1 MRIRGRKRAR
11 HKKSAQS
18 ACYNIDRTVG
28 DPDINYDSKTAEQH
42 KRFVER
48 ANTGYRKKT
57 ARESSVME
65 KRQGHI
71 NRRSERIADARN
83 NRTKFR
89 EEFRARQDQ
98 RIAGRRE
105 RIKAKYIKGDAGKIK
120 RFLERTARFDKFLAR
135 RRKHIDD
142 RIEQRRQRL
151 DRKLEAHEDFVQN
164 LYQETK
170 IRDKNRLKRI
180 EEDKTN
186 ANLKK
191 FIKRSAI
198 GAAALVLLIAL
209 IEICIPGSFL
219 KSRGIIDDTPVDEA
233 IMLVMEEEIPAEK
246 QYNTL
251 NGITEEQLL
260 WDLLMEHFDGNEIA
274 TLGVMCNLKSES
286 RFEAGNLEDY
296 NNQIWEIEDL
306 EYTEKIN
313 RHTIDK
319 QDFLEARLLDTTN
332 GFYNKYGEWVNIDG
346 GYGYGQYTSYAKKEG
361 LYHFAEVWFGPGG
374 PGEEYKFN
382 IADPEMQA
390 HYVVS
395 ILESDEFK
403 SLDKQIR
410 SSKKVVDACYL
421 WLKMYE
427 IPQDPYCDNYFTLSF
442 ERASNADAIRE
453 ACLNRESVSD
463 NEAEP
468 ETVNGTN
475 LDLGDSTSGAGL
487 NN

>member
-1 MRIRGRKRAR
+1 
-11 HKKSAQS
+11 
-18 ACYNIDRTVG
+18 
-28 DPDINYDSKTAEQH
+28 
-42 KRFVER
+42 
-48 ANTGYRKKT
+48 
-57 ARESSVME
+57 ME
-65 KRQGHI
+65 KRQGYI
-71 NRRSERIADARN
+71 DRRSERIASARSK
-83 NRTKFR
+83 RTKFR
-89 EEFRARQDQ
+89 EELRAKQDQ

-105 RIKAKYIKGDAGKIK
+105 RIKSKYIKGDAEKTK
-120 RFLERTARFDKFLAR
+120 RFLERTERFDKFLAHR
-135 RRKHIDD
+135 RARIDD
-142 RIEQRRQRL
+142 RVEQERQYI
-151 DRKLEAHEDFVQN
+151 DRKLETREEFVHS
-164 LYQETK
+164 LYQENR
-170 IRDKNRLKRI
+170 IRDRNRLKRI
-180 EEDKTN
+180 EADKTN

-191 FIKRSAI
+191 FIRRSAI
-198 GAAALVLLIAL
+198 GLVVLVFLVAL

-219 KSRGIIDDTPVDEA
+219 KSRGVIDDTPIDEA
-233 IMLVMEEEIPAEK
+233 ITIVMEEKDIPEEK
-246 QYNTL
+246 QYHTL
-251 NGITEEQLL
+251 DGITEEQLL
-260 WDLLMEHFDGNEIA
+260 WDLLMEHFDGNETA

-306 EYTEKIN
+306 DYTEKIN

-319 QDFLEARLLDTTN
+319 QDFLESRHLNSTN
-332 GFYNKYGEWVNIDG
+332 GFYNKYGEWVNTDG

-361 LYHFAEVWFGPGG
+361 LYHYAEVWFGPGG

-410 SSKKVVDACYL
+410 NSKNVVDACYL

-442 ERASNADAIRE
+442 DRASSADAIRE
-453 ACLNRESVSD
+453 ACINRENVSD

-468 ETVNGTN
+468 ELENVNGTN
-475 LDLGDSTSGAGL
+475 LNFGGEAAEEAGDSGQGE
-487 NN
+487 

>member
-1 MRIRGRKRAR
+1 M
-11 HKKSAQS
+11 
-18 ACYNIDRTVG
+18 G
-28 DPDINYDSKTAEQH
+28 DSDINYDRKTAEQH

-48 ANTGYRKKT
+48 TNAGYRKKS

-65 KRQGHI
+65 KRRDYI
-71 NRRSERIADARN
+71 KRRDERIADARN
-83 NRTKFR
+83 SRTKFR
-89 EEFRARQDQ
+89 EELRAKQDL

-105 RIKAKYIKGDAGKIK
+105 RIRLRYIKGDVEKAK

-135 RRKHIDD
+135 RRSRIDD
-142 RIEQRRQRL
+142 RIEQHRQRI
-151 DRKLEAHEDFVQN
+151 DRNLEAHEEYVQN

-170 IRDKNRLKRI
+170 LRDKNRLKRI
-180 EEDKTN
+180 EADKSN

-191 FIKRSAI
+191 FIRRSAV
-198 GAAALVLLIAL
+198 GAAVLVFIIAM

-233 IMLVMEEEIPAEK
+233 IMMAVEKNDAPVEK

-260 WDLLMEHFDGNEIA
+260 WDLLMEHFDGNETA

-296 NNQIWEIEDL
+296 NNQIWEIEDT

-313 RHTIDK
+313 RHTIGK
-319 QDFLEARLLDTTN
+319 QDFLEARLLNTTN

-361 LYHFAEVWFGPGG
+361 LYHYAEIWFGPGG

-410 SSKKVVDACYL
+410 NSKKVVDACYL

-442 ERASNADAIRE
+442 ERASSAEAIRE
-453 ACLNRESVSD
+453 ACMNRGNVSD
-463 NEAEP
+463 SEAEP
-468 ETVNGTN
+468 GNGTETELETVNGTN
-475 LDLGDSTSGAGL
+475 LDLSGTAINEAGEDGPEK
-487 NN
+487 